1 MDSPISKEDVS
12 IRVSPHLGASRS
24 VAARLADTQVAFIE
38 KHKHSISEF
47 TPDKEKK
54 LRRKLYL
61 TLVPLVMFINLML
74 FTDKASLSYGS
85 LLGLLD
91 DTGVTSTQYNNVNT
105 LFYTGYVIAQFPGH
119 YIIQRVPLSYFVS
132 GSIMAWAVIILLS
145 CLVKNYGGLIAVRF
159 LLGVTEACVL
169 PALEITLGM
178 FFLPDEYT
186 FLQPIFWISCVGAG
200 IPSGFIAY
208 GFLFVQGS
216 IPAWKL
222 FMILNGGATFLL
234 AVVCFFYYPSS
245 PATARILTI
254 EERFHTIERIHAAT
268 KSSIEQKVFRPY
280 QAYEALRDVSTWLYF
295 FIAFGLMISNNL
307 LFQQSVLFLQIGVT
321 TFGSTLVLAVG
332 SCFSVVCNLITAPIL
347 RRYPGYTAYWGA
359 FWTLPG
365 LVGSIGMVSLNWNNT
380 YGLLACLTLACN
392 TFGITYVLAL
402 SQASSSASG
411 YTKKLTRSA
420 IFMAGYGVSNIISPQ
435 IWVEK
440 YAPRY
445 YGAWAVQIILSFVF
459 APICFLLVRW
469 VFIRRNKERRAW
481 IAEQAASGNNGT
493 GFVEQTN
500 DDGVLVKV
508 EVELS
513 SLDLTDFE
521 NKFFLYPM

>member
-61 TLVPLVMFINLML
+61 TLVPLVMFINLMP

-105 LFYTGYVIAQFPGH
+105 LFYT
-119 YIIQRVPLSYFVS
+119 
-132 GSIMAWAVIILLS
+132 
-145 CLVKNYGGLIAVRF
+145 
-159 LLGVTEACVL
+159 
-169 PALEITLGM
+169 ALEITLGM

-234 AVVCFFYYPSS
+234 AIVCFFYYPSS

-268 KSSIEQKVFRPY
+268 KSSIEQKVFRPH

-321 TFGSTLVLAVG
+321 TFGSTLVFAVG

-411 YTKKLTRSA
+411 YTKKLTRIA